1 MKCPFCSY
9 FDSKVIDSRPGT
21 DNATI
26 RRRRLCPK
34 CGKRF
39 TTYESF
45 EMSPLTVLKKDGSR
59 EQFDRNKVFGSI
71 LRACAKRKITRDQI
85 EFITKKIEQEI
96 SGTIQREVTST
107 YIGELVMNELKD
119 LDEVAYVRFAS
130 VYREFNDVSDF
141 MKELEKLVTKSEK

>member
-45 EMSPLTVLKKDGSR
+45 EISPLTVLKKDGTR

-71 LRACAKRKITRDQI
+71 LRACAKRKITREQI
-85 EFITKKIEQEI
+85 EVITKKIEQEI

-141 MKELEKLVTKSEK
+141 MKELEKLVPKNEK